1 MYNTKYYSFKDKKYI
16 YKTILTQ
23 SELKF
28 LKKALSL
35 YTKVD
40 YGKLFVKP
48 LDINQEY
55 KFSSSPNSIGLDAI
69 KKIEKSKQK
78 HYVIELLQE
87 EMEEMYHELFK
98 AVILLQSDYE
108 IELKRQKEEK
118 EEDEKVLAE
127 TYNELKSIFGT

>member
-1 MYNTKYYSFKDKKYI
+1 MYNTKYYSFKDKKYV

-35 YTKVD
+35 YTEVD

-98 AVILLQSDYE
+98 AVILSQSDYE